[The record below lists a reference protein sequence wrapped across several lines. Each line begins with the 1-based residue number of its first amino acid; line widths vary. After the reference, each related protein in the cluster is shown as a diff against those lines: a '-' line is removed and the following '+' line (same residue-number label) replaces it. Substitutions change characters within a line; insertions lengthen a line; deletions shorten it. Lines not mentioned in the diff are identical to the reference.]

1 MREFQDGILKLPCK
15 VVLQSSVREEMPV
28 ATVIS
33 EQGARIHM
41 EDFHFLDPDFGGK
54 GLTYGGVYDG
64 HSGAYAAGYA
74 AQTLHTYFLDCLRN
88 EFTPSKAFCVAYQ
101 KVSDD
106 LKNQTSG
113 TTAATFLLDQTHIH
127 AANAGDSRII
137 VVGEDEP
144 RQLTVDH
151 RLDNPEEVERIILSG
166 GKIDY
171 PYIIKGSQG
180 LMPTRSLGDEYFRD
194 VGVIPLPATC
204 VHKISDRDK
213 WLVAGTDGLFD
224 EMDNESVSCLCR
236 KYTEPWLLAETLV
249 REVLTECTM
258 PDNTTVILVKLL

>member
-1 MREFQDGILKLPCK
+1 MREG
-15 VVLQSSVREEMPV
+15 MPV

-41 EDFHFLDPDFGGK
+41 EDFHFFDPDFDGK
-54 GLTYGGVYDG
+54 GNTYGGVYDG

-88 EFTPSKAFCVAYQ
+88 EFSPSKAFCVAYQ

-137 VVGEDEP
+137 VVGAGEP

-171 PYIIKGSQG
+171 PYIIKGSRG
-180 LMPTRSLGDEYFRD
+180 LMPTRALGDEYFRD

-204 VHKISDRDK
+204 VHKISEWDK
-213 WLVAGTDGLFD
+213 WLVAATDGLFD

-236 KYTEPWLLAETLV
+236 KYTEPRLLAETLV
-249 REVLTECTM
+249 REVSAGYAM
-258 PDNTTVILVKLL
+258 PDNTTVILVKLH